1 MDCVPRLSA
10 AQVPASLVEEVYQ
23 GVYAVIETGGKQYKV
38 SQGDVI
44 RVEKLAAEPNQEV
57 VFDKVL
63 LVGEGAEV
71 RIGNPVVAGAQVRG
85 RVLGHDKAKKILV
98 FRYKPKKNQ
107 RVRRGHRQPF
117 TAVLI
122 ESVNA

>member
-1 MDCVPRLSA
+1 MWG
-10 AQVPASLVEEVYQ
+10 VYQ

-57 VFDKVL
+57 VFDRVL
-63 LVGEGAEV
+63 LVGEGADV
-71 RIGNPVVAGAQVRG
+71 KVGNPVVSGAEVRG
-85 RVLGHDKAKKILV
+85 RVLGHDKDKKVLV
-98 FRYKPKKNQ
+98 FRYKAKKNQ

-117 TAVLI
+117 TTVLI

>member
-1 MDCVPRLSA
+1 M
-10 AQVPASLVEEVYQ
+10 
-23 GVYAVIETGGKQYKV
+23 YAVIETGGKQYKV

-57 VFDKVL
+57 VFDRVL
-63 LVGEGAEV
+63 LVGEGADV
-71 RIGNPVVAGAQVRG
+71 KIGNPVVAGAVVRG
-85 RVLGHDKAKKILV
+85 RVLGHGKAKKILV

-107 RVRRGHRQPF
+107 RVRRGHRQQF